1 MSLRARWNRL
11 LAVALSAGLFL
22 WIGAP
27 DRVAAA
33 PKPDEVKATVDKAF
47 EYLKSK
53 QGSDGSWQPML
64 GGPGVTA
71 IIAAGLIRHGY
82 GDDPVVKKAIAY
94 IESNVQ
100 KNGGIYAKGLANYST
115 CVSLIALREANT
127 GGKYDKI
134 IADATKFLKG
144 LQNHDDEK
152 EAQFG
157 GVGYDGKGRPDLSN
171 AHFFVEAMIAA
182 GVSKDDPALRD
193 AIVFLSRCQNLSG
206 EVQKL
211 PWAAKTSDKDKGGF
225 VYNPLEDKTVGKDG
239 KKSARVTADGGLRS
253 EGGMTYAGL
262 KSFLYAGVGKNDARV
277 KAAIAWVQR
286 HYTLDENPGL
296 GEAGLYYYYHTFAKA
311 MNALGDDAF
320 EDADG
325 KKHDWRQELF
335 DALKKRQA
343 ADGSW
348 TNKNPGF
355 GEGTPELAT
364 AFAVLS
370 LSYAVK
376 K

>member
-1 MSLRARWNRL
+1 MKSNRRLRILMIASIAATCFVTTVESSR
-11 LAVALSAGLFL
+11 A
-22 WIGAP
+22 
-27 DRVAAA
+27 AAA
-33 PKPDEVKATVDKAF
+33 PKPDEVKATVAKAF
-47 EYLKSK
+47 DFLKSK
-53 QGSDGSWQPML
+53 QNADGSWQPNL

-82 GDDPVVKKAIAY
+82 GEDQVVKKALEY
-94 IESNVQ
+94 IERNVK
-100 KNGGIYAKGLANYST
+100 KNGGIYAEGLANYST
-115 CVSLIALREANT
+115 CVSLIALKEANT

-134 IADATKFLKG
+134 IADAAKFLKG
-144 LQNHDDEK
+144 LQNLDDEK
-152 EAQFG
+152 DAQFG

-182 GVSKDDPALRD
+182 GVPKDDPALRD
-193 AIVFLSRCQNLSG
+193 AIIFLTRCQNLPG

-211 PWAAKTSDKDKGGF
+211 PWATKASAADKGGF
-225 VYNPLEDKTVGKDG
+225 VYNPLDDKSK
-239 KKSARVTADGGLRS
+239 KKSARVTPEGGLRS

-262 KSFLYAGVGKNDARV
+262 KSFLYAGVGKDDVRV
-277 KAAIAWVQR
+277 KAALAWVRQ
-286 HYTLDENPGL
+286 HYTLESNPGQ

-311 MNALGDDAF
+311 MSALGQDTF
-320 EDADG
+320 EDA
-325 KKHDWRQELF
+325 KETKHDWRQELY
-335 DALKKRQA
+335 DTLKAKQA

-348 TNKNPGF
+348 TNKTPGF

-364 AFAVLS
+364 AFAILS

>member
-1 MSLRARWNRL
+1 MRSTSQWKKLLSIPIVASLSFVL
-11 LAVALSAGLFL
+11 GQPLS
-22 WIGAP
+22 
-27 DRVAAA
+27 VAAA
-33 PKPDEVKATVDKAF
+33 PKPEDVKATVDKAF
-47 EYLKSK
+47 DFFKSK
-53 QGSDGSWQPML
+53 QNPDGSWQPKL

-82 GDDPVVKKAIAY
+82 GDDPVVKKALEY
-94 IESNVQ
+94 IEKNVQ
-100 KNGGIYAKGLANYST
+100 KDGGIYAKGLANYST

-134 IADATKFLKG
+134 IADAAKFLKG

-152 EAQFG
+152 DAQFG
-157 GVGYDGKGRPDLSN
+157 GVGYEGKGRPDLSN

-182 GVSKDDPALRD
+182 GVPKDDPALRD
-193 AIVFLSRCQNLSG
+193 AIVFLSRCQNLPG

-211 PWAAKTSDKDKGGF
+211 PWAAKASASDKGGF
-225 VYNPLEDKTVGKDG
+225 VYNPLEDKSG
-239 KKSARVTADGGLRS
+239 KKSERVTAEGGLRS

-262 KSFLYAGVGKNDARV
+262 KSFLYAGVGKDDARV
-277 KAAIAWVQR
+277 KAAVAWVR
-286 HYTLDENPGL
+286 EHYTLDSNPGL

-311 MNALGDDAF
+311 MSALGEDSF
-320 EDADG
+320 EDAKG

-335 DALKKRQA
+335 DTLKAKQA

-355 GEGTPELAT
+355 GEGTPELAS
-364 AFAVLS
+364 AFAILS